1 MREDKK
7 KGCRALIVSGGRI
20 EPDFALQF
28 IEDNTWDCLI
38 GADRGIEFLRRVG
51 FTPTHIVGDFDSSGE
66 EALAYFREKGQSE
79 IYTFCPEKDLTD
91 TQIAVELAMKL
102 RCDNI
107 CILGGNGAR
116 VDHMLANIR
125 ILALPARSGIECFL
139 VDAHNRIRLLNRGIR
154 LRREELFGDYVSFF
168 ALGETVRGVTL
179 KGFRYP
185 LNDYNMTGTDPIGVS
200 NELTGE
206 AGEVSFDNGMLL
218 MVESRDENH

>member
-66 EALAYFREKGQSE
+66 EALEYFREKGQSE

-125 ILALPARSGIECFL
+125 TPGAACAIRDRVLSGGRPQPHPPAEPGDSSAQGGT
-139 VDAHNRIRLLNRGIR
+139 VWRLCLLLCPG
-154 LRREELFGDYVSFF
+154 GDC
-168 ALGETVRGVTL
+168 EGVTL

-206 AGEVSFDNGMLL
+206 AGGGVIRQRNATYGGKQG
-218 MVESRDENH
+218 